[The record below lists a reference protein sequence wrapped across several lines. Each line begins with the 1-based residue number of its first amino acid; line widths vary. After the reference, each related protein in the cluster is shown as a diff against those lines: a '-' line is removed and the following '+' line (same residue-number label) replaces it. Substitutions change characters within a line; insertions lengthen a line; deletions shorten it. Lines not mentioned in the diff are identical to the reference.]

1 MASKKEAGTGWKTK
15 MMETSILGTK
25 TGKMGHAMICMNS
38 KPELSKYSQAAPED
52 GVCDQ
57 WVFTGVETA
66 SVLCSNCVQRLM
78 QVSPNRVATPE
89 NN

>member
-1 MASKKEAGTGWKTK
+1 
-15 MMETSILGTK
+15 
-25 TGKMGHAMICMNS
+25 MNS

-57 WVFTGVETA
+57 WVFTGTEIA

-78 QVSPNRVATPE
+78 SFGPNRGLIQKE
-89 NN
+89 D

>member
-1 MASKKEAGTGWKTK
+1 MASKKEAATGWKTK

-25 TGKMGHAMICMNS
+25 TGKMGFAMICMNS
-38 KPELSKYSQAAPED
+38 KPELSKYPQAAPDD

-57 WVFTGVETA
+57 WVFASQNSA

-78 QVSPNRVATPE
+78 QINPNRVSNE
-89 NN
+89 ND

>member
-1 MASKKEAGTGWKTK
+1 MASKKEVVGWKTK
-15 MMETSILGTK
+15 MMETVHLGNK
-25 TGKMGHAMICMNS
+25 TGKMAHAMICMNS

-57 WVFTGVETA
+57 WVFTGTEIA

-78 QVSPNRVATPE
+78 SFGPNRGLIQKE
-89 NN
+89 D

>member
-1 MASKKEAGTGWKTK
+1 MASKKEAATGWKTK

-38 KPELSKYSQAAPED
+38 KPELSKYPQAAPED

-57 WVFTGVETA
+57 WVFTGAETA

-78 QVSPNRVATPE
+78 QVSPNRAPIE
-89 NN
+89 ND

>member
-1 MASKKEAGTGWKTK
+1 MASKKAATTGWKTK
-15 MMETSILGTK
+15 MMETSILGVK

-38 KPELSKYSQAAPED
+38 KPELSKYPQAAPED

-57 WVFTGVETA
+57 WVFSSVDSA

-78 QVSPNRVATPE
+78 QVSPNRVSTPE
-89 NN
+89 ND

>member
-1 MASKKEAGTGWKTK
+1 MASKKEVVGWKTR
-15 MMETSILGTK
+15 MMETTILGSK

-57 WVFTGVETA
+57 WVFSSPDSA

-78 QVSPNRVATPE
+78 SFGPNRGSIQKE
-89 NN
+89 D